1 MDPSDPARV
10 YIAYFEDVSASG
22 GSFHV
27 FVTRST
33 DAGTTWSAPV
43 RVDEVLPDDVVDHYR
58 PSISVSSTGRVDVI
72 WFDYRNSS
80 PKRVTQNLQPGDAY
94 YTYSTDGGVTWTAS
108 IRLSTST
115 SPVRASPGN
124 DFLTVTSGG
133 NKAYAAYAQDTDANG
148 YWETLLT
155 TVSFD

>member
-1 MDPSDPARV
+1 VDPSNPARV

-33 DAGTTWSAPV
+33 DAGTTWTAPV
-43 RVDEVLPDDVVDHYR
+43 RVDEVLADDVVDHYR

-80 PKRVTQNLQPGDAY
+80 PKRLILDGQPGDVY
-94 YTYSTDGGVTWTAS
+94 YSYSMDGGVTWAAS
-108 IRLSTST
+108 IRLLTST
-115 SPVRASPGN
+115 LPLRIGPGN
-124 DFLTVTSGG
+124 DFLTVTSAG
-133 NKAYAAYAQDTDANG
+133 NKAHAVYAQDTDGNG